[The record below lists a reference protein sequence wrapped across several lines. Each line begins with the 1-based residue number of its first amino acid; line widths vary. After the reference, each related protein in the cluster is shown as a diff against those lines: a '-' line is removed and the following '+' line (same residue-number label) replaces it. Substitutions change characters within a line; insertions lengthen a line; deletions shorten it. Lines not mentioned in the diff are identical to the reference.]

1 MRQLLERRRE
11 PMRQLLERRQQV
23 LGRVRVQ
30 QLVRAQQQELL
41 LSYRKQPRQR
51 QR

>member
-1 MRQLLERRRE
+1 MRQLLERRLE

-23 LGRVRVQ
+23 QVQQQVRVQ
-30 QLVRAQQQELL
+30 QALL
-41 LSYRKQPRQR
+41 LFYRKPPGQR

>member
-1 MRQLLERRRE
+1 MRQLLEQRRLE
-11 PMRQLLERRQQV
+11 PMRQLLERRPRV
-23 LGRVRVQ
+23 LVRVQ
-30 QLVRAQQQELL
+30 QQVRAQQELL

>member
-1 MRQLLERRRE
+1 MRQLLERRLE

-23 LGRVRVQ
+23 QVQQQVRVRVQ
-30 QLVRAQQQELL
+30 QALL
-41 LSYRKQPRQR
+41 LFYRQQPGQR

>member
-1 MRQLLERRRE
+1 MRQLLERRLE
-11 PMRQLLERRQQV
+11 PMRQLLERRPRV
-23 LGRVRVQ
+23 LVR
-30 QLVRAQQQELL
+30 VRAQQQVRAQQELL

>member
-1 MRQLLERRRE
+1 MRQLLERRLE

-23 LGRVRVQ
+23 QVQQQVRVRVQ
-30 QLVRAQQQELL
+30 QALL
-41 LSYRKQPRQR
+41 LFYRKQPGQR